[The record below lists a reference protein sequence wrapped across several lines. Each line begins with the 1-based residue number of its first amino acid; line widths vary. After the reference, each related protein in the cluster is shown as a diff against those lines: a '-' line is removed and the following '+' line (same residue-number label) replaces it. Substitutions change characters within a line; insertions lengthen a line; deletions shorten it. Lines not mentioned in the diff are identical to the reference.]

1 MAKFFSQDVLGVDLR
16 RMFPFAT
23 FVLVNFG
30 ESGCKI
36 KIFAKTK
43 EFNGRNSM
51 EHIFI
56 KINIITFINMRT
68 NPQ

>member
-23 FVLVNFG
+23 FLLVNFG

-43 EFNGRNSM
+43 EFNGT
-51 EHIFI
+51 IAIYLLFAALL
-56 KINIITFINMRT
+56 
-68 NPQ
+68 